1 MESKM
6 EEKRT
11 RAALLMECNKLAEE
25 NKDLKRELS
34 FVNTYMYV
42 IESNVFKAVD
52 EELKVLKQHISDYLA
67 RHKDGL
73 EE

>member
-1 MESKM
+1 MND
-6 EEKRT
+6 KRT

-42 IESNVFKAVD
+42 IESNIFKAVD

-73 EE
+73 EEWI

>member
-1 MESKM
+1 MSD
-6 EEKRT
+6 KRT

-25 NKDLKRELS
+25 NKDLKQELS

-42 IESNVFKAVD
+42 IESNIFKAVD

-67 RHKDGL
+67 RRKDGL

>member
-1 MESKM
+1 MGD
-6 EEKRT
+6 KRT
-11 RAALLMECNKLAEE
+11 RAALLMECNKLTEE

-42 IESNVFKAVD
+42 IESNIFKAVD

-67 RHKDGL
+67 RRKDGL

>member
-1 MESKM
+1 MED
-6 EEKRT
+6 KRT

-42 IESNVFKAVD
+42 IESNIFKAVD

>member
-1 MESKM
+1 MSD
-6 EEKRT
+6 KRT
-11 RAALLMECNKLAEE
+11 RAALLIECNKLAEE

-42 IESNVFKAVD
+42 IESNIFKVVD

>member
-1 MESKM
+1 MKD
-6 EEKRT
+6 KRT

-34 FVNTYMYV
+34 FVNTYIYV
-42 IESNVFKAVD
+42 IESNIFKVVD

-67 RHKDGL
+67 SRKDGL

>member
-1 MESKM
+1 MKD
-6 EEKRT
+6 KRT

-42 IESNVFKAVD
+42 IESNIFKAVD
-52 EELKVLKQHISDYLA
+52 EELKVLKQHIGDYLA
-67 RHKDGL
+67 RRKDGL

>member
-1 MESKM
+1 MED
-6 EEKRT
+6 KRT

-67 RHKDGL
+67 RRKDGL

>member
-1 MESKM
+1 MND
-6 EEKRT
+6 KRT

-42 IESNVFKAVD
+42 IESNIFKAVD